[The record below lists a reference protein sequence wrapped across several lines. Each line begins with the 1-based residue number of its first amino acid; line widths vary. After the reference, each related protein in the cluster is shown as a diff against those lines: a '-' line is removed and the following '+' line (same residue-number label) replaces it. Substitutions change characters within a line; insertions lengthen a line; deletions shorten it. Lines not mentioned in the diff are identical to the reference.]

1 MRVRVFKIWQIVKF
15 YLFKSL
21 KKIHKSL
28 KHTSNYISHYTS
40 PIFAKVSKSY
50 RQYIHPYLYPI
61 YRRTLGPIIK
71 FVLKFIS
78 HIYKKIR
85 RLLKSHKFKAHA
97 RFFKLGFEAVIL
109 VAVIVGGYKYITRPN
124 YNISSSAQKI
134 IGTPDISLASKFVSY
149 SKADKSYYLN
159 KKAIGQKAMPN
170 TIQVGSNSQAT
181 YSYKAPVD
189 ISRSEMTF
197 YDNTNNL
204 SFSITPSF
212 KTASGKY
219 KNGEFIYPMSKG
231 QQAVYSIKD
240 NGVKEDIILNKNLG
254 DKTSLDFKLNL
265 PDTLSAKLMPS
276 GAVGIYSASPMLL
289 GNVSASSSS
298 DQALL
303 KKARTISAKDTLQF
317 VLMPPTVASSKN
329 SDKEKERAKTK
340 AQFALNGNNLTIK
353 ASGLSKLTYPISID
367 PTVVVKSA
375 LTSGNNE
382 SNANITSSSIT
393 TNSLTG
399 GSLNGSSYNTGT
411 ITQSTNTITGSGT
424 TFTSA
429 MTGGTIFY
437 SDGTNAIVT
446 FNSATSLTS
455 SVSKNFSAGSSY
467 TIMNPWTTNST
478 TFTNPRANLAA
489 SVYNGYMYIIGGQTN
504 SSVTNCTTGSVTT
517 YYCNDVQYAL
527 ICTGS
532 NSGTG
537 GCSSTAG
544 SLGTWTTNSTTFT
557 TPRSNLAASVYNG
570 YIYIAGGWNGT
581 TYYND
586 IQYATV
592 NMNGSIG
599 SFASASNTISYAAS
613 GVAGVG
619 LSIYN
624 NNLYIAGGFNG
635 ATNYNNVI
643 YFNINTKNGDLS
655 SSAINTTTLPLI
667 QNNLNLVVYSGYIYA
682 YGGTNPHIFG
692 ASDNLYTTFAQ
703 INADGSIGTWQVT
716 STATNAS
723 SHIKYSAG
731 IAYNGYLYSFGGTNA
746 SATIGSTYYVKIS
759 DPGSINAFSSATGP
773 GSLFMPAVTVYQ
785 NYLYVIGG
793 CNLASTVNRWCSA
806 STNVA
811 TTIYYSKIN
820 SNDGTLSAPSCG
832 SPVGVWCLSP
842 NVLSVGV
849 FGASAIGYNS
859 TIYVSTGCKDTGVVN
874 NQPCSTVMNNFQYFL
889 ANTTDGSPGSV
900 TNNTAAQLSG
910 VFSGT
915 FGSGLAISN
924 GYLIVAGGCISN
936 SNAAQ
941 YMCGRSVG
949 ALVSGIVYYQL
960 LPTGGGA
967 LSAFTQSNYTT
978 YGVFA
983 PAVAAY
989 NGYLYVAGGCA
1000 GNNLTTAGKGCSAS
1014 GAAYNYL
1021 QYAKVSDIVNPSSP
1035 ATPFLN
1041 DTSHAMPSFFAGGMS
1056 IYNGYIYVYGGCSD
1070 TTSSGSGI
1078 TAGGYTGCGS
1088 SSVSP
1093 FTANVLNTVYA
1104 APINLSNGAPS
1115 SNFVS
1120 VGTMANKS
1128 WGFGSAMSNGTI
1140 YMIGGCSTY
1149 ASTTGGACAS
1159 PATFSSNYQLA
1170 TINLGGNGTLKAPTN
1185 CASTITNSFCDSG
1198 VALGSSASHT
1208 ITGVS
1213 STAYNGFLYEV
1224 GGTDSLTGD
1233 TTRCLFTSV
1242 STTSLP
1248 YLANG
1253 GTYCNTVR
1261 VYSITSP
1268 NPVYIASYPMRF
1280 AKTGAT
1286 VSAYNGYIYVT
1297 GGNSCTYAGCI
1308 QFNDVQVAKI
1318 NIDGSLGAFS
1328 NTTPV
1333 STWPVSGSQYACI
1346 QNSNTF
1352 CSSANGLICF
1362 YFGSGNCLLITTAG
1376 NNSYLN
1382 PGIDQSSISYSLGN
1396 VVYGSYYS
1404 EYYACK
1410 ISTCSDNPSIST
1422 TNWLLLKNYNTSF
1435 NTSVCDSS
1443 HDCLGGL
1450 SSYSS
1455 NNTFI
1460 NNSISFIDNGYLFV
1474 TNSTGSNSDY
1484 SVKINS
1490 DGTLSSTGQTLTSSG
1505 LAGSTSRAYYKGY
1518 EYVLGGTSLSSSL
1531 AYVQVS
1537 SGTYSSAWK
1546 LQSTNSRSLFDAY
1559 QLSNASLFASN
1570 GYLYVMG
1577 GESTITGASNAC
1589 NNTTTSTT
1597 SCNFV
1602 AKAPIFSDGSL
1613 GDFQY
1618 AGTLPSITVTTN
1630 LGASVYNGYVYL
1642 PNPGTGVTDIW
1653 YSGLQS
1659 IAHNGIYSYL
1669 FNSLTSV
1676 TPYGLTV
1683 SGTSGKYDDL
1693 VTYKPMG
1700 DSANVCSG
1708 PPTNITPVL
1717 SSYNSIAMPTG
1728 NTCTNNK
1735 TTSQY
1740 YLLTVNI
1747 NDSSVFTFSTYTPSN
1762 ITGFTLFYHPNSGSR
1777 LHGGSDGASGSAL
1790 PYTSGVQNLQ
1800 VLDTPR

>member
-1 MRVRVFKIWQIVKF
+1 MLMRVRVFKIWQIVKF

-28 KHTSNYISHYTS
+28 KHTSKYISHHTS

-71 FVLKFIS
+71 LLVNFIS

-159 KKAIGQKAMPN
+159 KKAIGQKAIPN
-170 TIQVGSNSQAT
+170 TIQVGSSSGAA

-219 KNGEFIYPMSKG
+219 KNGEIIYPMSKG

-303 KKARTISAKDTLQF
+303 KKARTSSAKDTLQF

-329 SDKEKERAKTK
+329 SDEEKERAKTK

-367 PTVVVKSA
+367 PTVVVSSA

-382 SNANITSSSIT
+382 SNANITSSSIS

-399 GSLNGSSYNTGT
+399 GSIGSW
-411 ITQSTNTITGSGT
+411 
-424 TFTSA
+424 TSA
-429 MTGGTIFY
+429 STFAGGMPARQNF
-437 SDGTNAIVT
+437 GTA
-446 FNSATSLTS
+446 
-455 SVSKNFSAGSSY
+455 
-467 TIMNPWTTNST
+467 
-478 TFTNPRANLAA
+478 
-489 SVYNGYMYIIGGQTN
+489 
-504 SSVTNCTTGSVTT
+504 
-517 YYCNDVQYAL
+517 
-527 ICTGS
+527 
-532 NSGTG
+532 
-537 GCSSTAG
+537 
-544 SLGTWTTNSTTFT
+544 
-557 TPRSNLAASVYNG
+557 VYNG
-570 YIYIAGGWNGT
+570 YIYVIGGQAAASSGDCTANNAGNYYCNGT
-581 TYYND
+581 W
-586 IQYATV
+586 YAQI
-592 NMNGSIG
+592 NANGTIG
-599 SFASASNTISYAAS
+599 SWTSAGTFASGMPARSGLGTAVYNGYIYALGGQAAAS
-613 GVAGVG
+613 SGDCT
-619 LSIYN
+619 
-624 NNLYIAGGFNG
+624 
-635 ATNYNNVI
+635 ATNYNCN
-643 YFNINTKNGDLS
+643 
-655 SSAINTTTLPLI
+655 
-667 QNNLNLVVYSGYIYA
+667 
-682 YGGTNPHIFG
+682 
-692 ASDNLYTTFAQ
+692 
-703 INADGSIGTWQVT
+703 GTW
-716 STATNAS
+716 
-723 SHIKYSAG
+723 YS
-731 IAYNGYLYSFGGTNA
+731 
-746 SATIGSTYYVKIS
+746 KIS
-759 DPGSINAFSSATGP
+759 NPGSINAFSSATGP
-773 GSLFMPAVTVYQ
+773 GTLFMPAVTVYQ

-806 STNVA
+806 STNVS
-811 TTIYYSKIN
+811 TSIYYSKIN

-859 TIYVSTGCKDTGVVN
+859 TIYVSTGCNGTGVAN
-874 NQPCSTVMNNFQYFL
+874 NQSCSTVINNFQYFL

-910 VFSGT
+910 NQSGT

-941 YMCGRSVG
+941 YMCGRSAG
-949 ALVSGIVYYQL
+949 ALASSNVYYQL

-967 LSAFTQSNYTT
+967 LSAFTQSNYTVA
-978 YGVFA
+978 GVFA

-1000 GNNLTTAGKGCSAS
+1000 GNNVTTAGKGCSTS

-1035 ATPFLN
+1035 ATAFTN

-1149 ASTTGGACAS
+1149 TSTTGGACAS

-1170 TINLGGNGTLKAPTN
+1170 TINLGGNGTLKAPTT

-1248 YLANG
+1248 YLSNG

-1268 NPVYIASYPMRF
+1268 NPVYVASYPMRF
-1280 AKTGAT
+1280 AKTGAS

-1297 GGNSCTYAGCI
+1297 GGNSCTYAGCN

-1318 NIDGSLGAFS
+1318 NIDGSLGVFS

-1333 STWPVSGSQYACI
+1333 STWPASSSQYACI
-1346 QNSNTF
+1346 TNSSTY
-1352 CSSANGLICF
+1352 CSPSSGGICSIA
-1362 YFGSGNCLLITTAG
+1362 GSTYCLLITTAG

-1382 PGIDQSSISYSLGN
+1382 PGIDQSSASYSLGN
-1396 VVYGSYYS
+1396 VVYSNS
-1404 EYYACK
+1404 NSNYYACK
-1410 ISTCSDNPSIST
+1410 ISTCSDNPSTPGT
-1422 TNWLLLKNYNTSF
+1422 TNWLLLKNYNTYF
-1435 NTSVCDSS
+1435 DTSVCDSS
-1443 HDCLGGL
+1443 HDCTGGI
-1450 SSYSS
+1450 SSYNSS
-1455 NNTFI
+1455 NSNFV
-1460 NNSISFIDNGYLFV
+1460 NNSISFIDNGYLFA
-1474 TNSTGSNSDY
+1474 TNSNGYSDY

-1518 EYVLGGTSLSSSL
+1518 EYVLGGTSTSSSL

-1546 LQSTNSRSLFDAY
+1546 LQSTNSNSLFDAY

-1577 GESTITGASNAC
+1577 GTSSITGASNAC
-1589 NNTTTSTT
+1589 NNTATSTT

-1642 PNPGTGVTDIW
+1642 PNPGTGGTDIW

-1676 TPYGLTV
+1676 TPFGLTV

-1717 SSYNSIAMPTG
+1717 SSYYSIAMPTG

-1747 NDSSVFTFSTYTPSN
+1747 NDSSVFTFSTYSPSN

-1777 LHGGSDGASGSAL
+1777 LRGGIDGAAGSVQGASG
-1790 PYTSGVQNLQ
+1790 NLQ
-1800 VLDTPR
+1800 TLDTPR